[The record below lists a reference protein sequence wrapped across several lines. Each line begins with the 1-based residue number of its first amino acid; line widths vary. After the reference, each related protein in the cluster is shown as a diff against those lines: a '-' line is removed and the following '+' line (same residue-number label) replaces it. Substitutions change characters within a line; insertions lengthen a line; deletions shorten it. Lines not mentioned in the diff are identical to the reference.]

1 MKISNPNSLMSIIP
15 FILLFLLIMI
25 LLYVKYLNDRRE
37 YIESF
42 ISEEVMDSY
51 RDERRDAHRDAVYGE
66 RHYSNSDIY
75 LYPTHD
81 LQTECEKD
89 GLKPAFMPTICQIG
103 DNLNAYANCKCV
115 DNNGKCKI
123 CYPDI
128 KQSMTNGGVIYDAY
142 PNINSAITQK
152 FQQS

>member
-1 MKISNPNSLMSIIP
+1 MKLSNNKSLMSIIP

-42 ISEEVMDSY
+42 INESLIEERIEKINDT
-51 RDERRDAHRDAVYGE
+51 
-66 RHYSNSDIY
+66 Y
-75 LYPTHD
+75 LYPTCD
-81 LQTECEKD
+81 LEAECAKD

-103 DNLNAYANCKCV
+103 DTINAYANCKCI
-115 DNNGKCKI
+115 DNDGKCKM

-128 KQSMTNGGVIYDAY
+128 KRDMTHASVIYDAY
-142 PNINSAITQK
+142 PNANSAITENIYT
-152 FQQS
+152 F